1 MDLSVV
7 IPAFEESKKIA
18 RDIEA
23 AAKFLAGNNLEGE
36 IIIVDDGSKD
46 DTSEVAKAVKT
57 PPTVRLKVFRYEL
70 HHGKGYAV
78 RTGIKETNGEYVL
91 FADSG
96 LCVPYEEALRGL
108 KIIKDGIC
116 DIAHGS
122 RKLRGCHIGKAQSL
136 YRRICSKLFH
146 WFVILYMKIPSE
158 LSDTQCGFKIY
169 RGEIARKLYSEAL
182 TDGFAFDIEIILRA
196 LKEGYRIKEFPLNWT
211 CDSDSRLSPSRS
223 LWCILSE
230 LITIKRI
237 LSTS

>member
-1 MDLSVV
+1 LSVV
-7 IPAFEESKKIA
+7 IPAFEESKKIGH
-18 RDIEA
+18 DIEA
-23 AAKFLAGNNLEGE
+23 AAKFLVDNHLEGE
-36 IIIVDDGSKD
+36 IIIVDDCSED
-46 DTSEVAKAVKT
+46 NTSEAAKAVKT
-57 PPTVRLKVFRYEL
+57 PPTVKLKVIRYEP

-96 LCVPYEEALRGL
+96 LCVPYENTLRGL
-108 KIIKDGIC
+108 KMIKGQTC

-122 RKLRGCHIGKAQSL
+122 RKLQGCHIGKAQSL

-146 WFVILYMKIPSE
+146 WFVVLYMKIPSQ

-169 RGEIARKLYSEAL
+169 RGDIARKLYSEAL

-196 LKEGYRIKEFPLNWT
+196 LKEGYRIKEFPLNWI
-211 CDSDSRLSPSRS
+211 CDRDSRLSPSRS
-223 LWCILSE
+223 IWRILSE
-230 LITIKRI
+230 LITIKRT

>member
-7 IPAFEESKKIA
+7 IPAFEESEKIA

-23 AAKFLAGNNLEGE
+23 AAEFLAGNNLEGE
-36 IIIVDDGSKD
+36 IIIVDDGSED
-46 DTSEVAKAVKT
+46 NTSEVAKAVKT
-57 PPTVRLKVFRYEL
+57 PPTVKLKIILYGP

-78 RTGIKETNGEYVL
+78 CRGIKETDGEYVL

-96 LCVPYEEALRGL
+96 LCVPYENTLRGL
-108 KIIKDGIC
+108 ELIKKGDC

-146 WFVILYMKIPSE
+146 WLVVLYMKIPSE

-169 RGEIARKLYSEAL
+169 RGDISRKLYSEAL

-196 LKEGYRIKEFPLNWT
+196 LKEGYRIKEFPLDWT

-223 LWCILSE
+223 LWRILSE
-230 LITIKRI
+230 LITIKRA
-237 LSTS
+237 LSA

>member
-1 MDLSVV
+1 MV
-7 IPAFEESKKIA
+7 IPAFEESKKIGH
-18 RDIEA
+18 DIEA
-23 AAKFLAGNNLEGE
+23 AAKFLVDNHLEGE
-36 IIIVDDGSKD
+36 IIIVDDCSED
-46 DTSEVAKAVKT
+46 NTSEAAKAVKT
-57 PPTVRLKVFRYEL
+57 PPTVKLKVIRYEP

-96 LCVPYEEALRGL
+96 LCVPYENTLRGL
-108 KIIKDGIC
+108 KMIKGQTC

-122 RKLRGCHIGKAQSL
+122 RKLQGCHIGKAQSL

-146 WFVILYMKIPSE
+146 WFVVLYMKIPSQ

-169 RGEIARKLYSEAL
+169 RGDIARKLYSEAL

-196 LKEGYRIKEFPLNWT
+196 LKEGYRIKEFPLNWI
-211 CDSDSRLSPSRS
+211 CDRDSRLSPSRS
-223 LWCILSE
+223 IWRILSE
-230 LITIKRI
+230 LITIKRT